1 MNRVD
6 APPPRRPAAARARRK
21 SDGSRPFSYFE
32 LLLAGRYLRAR
43 RQEGWI
49 SVVTIFSVLGITLGV
64 ATLIIV
70 MSVMNGFRA
79 EIMAKILGFRGHYM
93 IQSTGGSINNWE
105 TLAAQL
111 SKVPGVTRATPFVEG
126 QALATGAGVS
136 PGVVVRGLRAS
147 DIRNIKLVADS
158 LKPGTLQRF
167 QSVDTPSVLIGESL
181 ANNMGL
187 QQGMDVT
194 LVAPRGT
201 VTPFGVTPRVKRY
214 RIAGTFKVGMSLYDG
229 NMIFMPMAEAQDYFN
244 KGRGA
249 TGIEVMVAKPDQ
261 VDAMRGNIER
271 LAPDTTIY
279 DWRHT
284 DPDFFSAL
292 EVERSVMFLILT
304 MIIIVAGFNIISGMI
319 MLVKD
324 KTRDIAI
331 LRTMGA
337 ARGTILRVFL
347 MSGSVIGIAGTLA
360 GWMLGVVFC
369 WNIETIR
376 QFLIWVTGVNL
387 FPATLYFLSKLPAKM
402 DTGEI
407 SLVVGISL
415 TLTILATVYPAWR
428 AARLDPVEAL
438 RYE

>member
-1 MNRVD
+1 
-6 APPPRRPAAARARRK
+6 
-21 SDGSRPFSYFE
+21 
-32 LLLAGRYLRAR
+32 
-43 RQEGWI
+43 
-49 SVVTIFSVLGITLGV
+49 
-64 ATLIIV
+64 
-70 MSVMNGFRA
+70 MNGFRA

-93 IQSTGGSINNWE
+93 IQPMGGTLENWQS
-105 TLAAQL
+105 LSDQL
-111 SKVPGVTRATPFVEG
+111 SKLPGVTRATPFVEG
-126 QALATGAGVS
+126 QALATGAGTS

-147 DIRNIKLVADS
+147 DIQKIKLVSDS
-158 LKPGTLQRF
+158 LKPGALQRF
-167 QSVDTPSVLIGESL
+167 QSDIPSILIGESL

-194 LVAPRGT
+194 LVAPRGN

-214 RIAGTFKVGMSLYDG
+214 RIAGTFKVGMSLYDA
-229 NMIFMPMAEAQDYFN
+229 NMIFMPMAEAQEYFN

-249 TGIEVMVAKPDQ
+249 SGIEIMVAKPDQ
-261 VDAMRGNIER
+261 VDAMRGSIER
-271 LAPDTTIY
+271 LAPETTIY

-347 MSGSVIGIAGTLA
+347 MSGSVIGVSGTMM
-360 GWMLGVVFC
+360 GWIIGVIFC

-387 FPATLYFLSKLPAKM
+387 FPETLYFLSKLPAKM
-402 DTGEI
+402 DVGEI
-407 SLVVGISL
+407 ALVVTISL
-415 TLTILATVYPAWR
+415 TLTILATIYPAWR

>member
-1 MNRVD
+1 M
-6 APPPRRPAAARARRK
+6 
-21 SDGSRPFSYFE
+21 
-32 LLLAGRYLRAR
+32 
-43 RQEGWI
+43 
-49 SVVTIFSVLGITLGV
+49 T
-64 ATLIIV
+64 
-70 MSVMNGFRA
+70 
-79 EIMAKILGFRGHYM
+79 
-93 IQSTGGSINNWE
+93 QS
-105 TLAAQL
+105 L
-111 SKVPGVTRATPFVEG
+111 
-126 QALATGAGVS
+126 
-136 PGVVVRGLRAS
+136 
-147 DIRNIKLVADS
+147 
-158 LKPGTLQRF
+158 
-167 QSVDTPSVLIGESL
+167 DTPGQKSPIH
-181 ANNMGL
+181 A
-187 QQGMDVT
+187 
-194 LVAPRGT
+194 
-201 VTPFGVTPRVKRY
+201 KH

-229 NMIFMPMAEAQDYFN
+229 NMIFMPMAEAQLYFN
-244 KGRGA
+244 KGKA
-249 TGIEVMVAKPDQ
+249 ASGIEVMVARPDQ
-261 VDAMRGNIER
+261 VDAMRGSIER

-347 MSGSVIGIAGTLA
+347 MSGSVIGVSGTLM
-360 GWMLGVVFC
+360 GWIIGVIFC

-387 FPATLYFLSKLPAKM
+387 FPETLYFLSKLPAKM
-402 DTGEI
+402 DVGEI
-407 SLVVGISL
+407 ALVVSISL
-415 TLTILATVYPAWR
+415 TLTILATIYPAWR

>member
-1 MNRVD
+1 MD
-6 APPPRRPAAARARRK
+6 TYPPRRQPAPQARRK
-21 SDGSRPFSYFE
+21 PQGTRPFSYFE

-93 IQSTGGSINNWE
+93 IQSVGNSMENWQSLSE
-105 TLAAQL
+105 QL
-111 SKVPGVTRATPFVEG
+111 SKLPGVTRATPFVEG
-126 QALATGAGVS
+126 QALATGAGTS

-147 DIRNIKLVADS
+147 DIKNIKLVNDS

-167 QSVDTPSVLIGESL
+167 QSDIPSVLMGESL

-194 LVAPRGT
+194 LVAPRGD

-229 NMIFMPMAEAQDYFN
+229 NMIFMPMAEAQLYFN
-244 KGRGA
+244 KGRSA
-249 TGIEVMVAKPDQ
+249 SGIEVMVSKPDQ
-261 VDAMRGNIER
+261 VDAMRGSIER

-347 MSGSVIGIAGTLA
+347 MSGSVIGISGTMM
-360 GWMLGVVFC
+360 GWILGVIFC

-387 FPATLYFLSKLPAKM
+387 FPETLYFLSKLPAKM

-407 SLVVGISL
+407 ALVVSISLV
-415 TLTILATVYPAWR
+415 LTILATIYPAWR

>member
-1 MNRVD
+1 MNQYDVQ
-6 APPPRRPAAARARRK
+6 PPRRPPPQQRARRK
-21 SDGSRPFSYFE
+21 SDGTRPFSYFE
-32 LLLAGRYLRAR
+32 FLLAGRYLRAR

-93 IQSTGGSINNWE
+93 IQSSSGTLDNWDAM
-105 TLAAQL
+105 AARIA
-111 SKVPGVTRATPFVEG
+111 KVPGVSRATPFVEG
-126 QALATGAGVS
+126 QALATAQGMS
-136 PGVVVRGLRAS
+136 PGVVVRGLRPQ
-147 DIRNIKLVADS
+147 DIANIKLVSDS
-158 LKPGTLQRF
+158 LKPGVLQRF
-167 QSVDTPSVLIGESL
+167 QRDGSSILMGETL

-187 QQGMDVT
+187 QQGMNVT
-194 LVAPRGT
+194 LISPRGN
-201 VTPFGVTPRVKRY
+201 VTPFGVTPRLKQY
-214 RIAGTFKVGMSLYDG
+214 RIAGTFRVGMSLYDS
-229 NMIFMPMAEAQDYFN
+229 NMIFMPMTEAQEYFN
-244 KGRGA
+244 KGKGA
-249 TGIEVMVAKPDQ
+249 SGIEVMVDQPDK
-261 VDAMRGNIER
+261 VDGMRPIIEKI
-271 LAPDTTIY
+271 APDAAIY

-292 EVERSVMFLILT
+292 EVERTVMFFILT

-347 MSGSVIGIAGTLA
+347 MSGSVIGIAGTFT
-360 GWMLGVVFC
+360 GWILGVVFC
-369 WNIETIR
+369 WNIENIR
-376 QFLIWVTGVNL
+376 QFLIWITGVNL
-387 FPATLYFLSKLPAKM
+387 FPETLYFLSKLPAKM

-407 SLVVGISL
+407 ALVVSISLV
-415 TLTILATVYPAWR
+415 LTILATVYPAWR